1 MYQDLLSKIR
11 NAGMAKRDSL
21 LIPYSE
27 MDFSISKIL
36 AKTGYVKEA
45 QKKAISRKNFIEIK
59 LGYNGHDPILRN
71 FKIVSRPSRHLYFG
85 YRELRPVKQG
95 YGLGVVSTPKGVM
108 TVSEAKKSKLG
119 GEYLFEVW

>member
-1 MYQDLLSKIR
+1 
-11 NAGMAKRDSL
+11 MARRDSL

-59 LGYNGHDPILRN
+59 LGYNGRDPILRN

-108 TVSEAKKSKLG
+108 TISEARKSKLG

>member
-11 NAGMAKRDSL
+11 NAGMAGRDSL

-36 AKTGYVKEA
+36 AKTGYVKDA

-59 LGYNGHDPILRN
+59 LGYNGRDPILRN

-108 TVSEAKKSKLG
+108 TVSEARKSKLG

>member
-11 NAGMAKRDSL
+11 NAGLARKDSL
-21 LIPYSE
+21 LVPFSD

-36 AKTGYVKEA
+36 ANGGYVKEA
-45 QKKAISRKNFIEIK
+45 QKKTISRKNFIEIR
-59 LGYNGHDPILRN
+59 LDYNGRDPILKN
-71 FKIVSRPSRHLYFG
+71 FKIISRPSRHLYFG
-85 YRELRPVKQG
+85 YRELKTVKHG

-108 TVSEAKKSKLG
+108 TVSEARHSKLG